1 MFPERTGLRAD
12 RSQTGVPGNSTELL
26 MSSLSESAKP
36 RPVNAVLPLLRQLS
50 ALSPTD
56 HHIIRPALPAARTPF
71 SGQVVKKSTGP
82 WLHKEVEEHR
92 WSSVGELRTLEKTI
106 VF

>member
-1 MFPERTGLRAD
+1 MVPSGAVSKPGTEAAQGD
-12 RSQTGVPGNSTELL
+12 REKFAELL

-71 SGQVVKKSTGP
+71 SGQVTKRPLLNGSTKSGRKK
-82 WLHKEVEEHR
+82 
-92 WSSVGELRTLEKTI
+92 
-106 VF
+106 

>member
-1 MFPERTGLRAD
+1 MFPKRTGLRAD
-12 RSQTGVPGNSTELL
+12 RNQTGVPGNSTELL

-71 SGQVVKKSTGP
+71 SGQVTKRPLLNGPTKSSRKNSDSP
-82 WLHKEVEEHR
+82 VYRKI
-92 WSSVGELRTLEKTI
+92 KN
-106 VF
+106 